1 MMKHGFRIALGCA
14 AITVYRTQS
23 KQIDTTNVLASIVRA
38 MGDARVHTM
47 VTVKDVR
54 EDLEPWIAQVGKRRS
69 DDFRYD
75 LLVASAYKSTGDMRK
90 LRGAEWQME
99 MDQCTKEEAR
109 GKIALNRVLEELYP
123 ESTITRYAW
132 TNPATMRDLNES
144 WKDEMEEIT
153 KLERIMRTKSNA
165 IVFRVLQ
172 HA

>member
-1 MMKHGFRIALGCA
+1 MREGFRIALGCA

-23 KQIDTTNVLASIVRA
+23 QHMDTTNILTSIVRA
-38 MGDARVHTM
+38 MSDARVHSM
-47 VTVKDVR
+47 VTIKDVT
-54 EDLEPWIAQVGKRRS
+54 EDLEPWIAQVGKQRS

-75 LLVASAYKSTGDMRK
+75 LLVASAYKATADMRK

-99 MDQCTKEEAR
+99 MEQCTKEETR
-109 GKIALNRVLEELYP
+109 GKIALNRALEDLYP

-144 WKDEMEEIT
+144 WKDEMEVIT
-153 KLERIMRTKSNA
+153 NRERIMRIKSNA

-172 HA
+172 NA